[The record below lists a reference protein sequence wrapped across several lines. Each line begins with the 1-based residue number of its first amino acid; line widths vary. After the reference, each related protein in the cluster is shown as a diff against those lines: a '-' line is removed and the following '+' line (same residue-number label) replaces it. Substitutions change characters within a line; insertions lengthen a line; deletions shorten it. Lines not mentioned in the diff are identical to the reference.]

1 MQIFFHMVNTRK
13 FIWTFFL
20 NEQNVDQNI
29 FITDPGQI
37 GDFPEKK
44 SDFSNGFTKILE
56 IMHISV
62 SLGLYYTAYNVASME
77 SFNCLRDNTQVK
89 PCQPM

>member
-1 MQIFFHMVNTRK
+1 MLCQPVFFFTSFAGHMQIFFFHMVNTRK

-37 GDFPEKK
+37 GDFPEI
-44 SDFSNGFTKILE
+44 KIRFQQW
-56 IMHISV
+56 
-62 SLGLYYTAYNVASME
+62 LYQNTRNHAYLCVVRTLLYCIQCS
-77 SFNCLRDNTQVK
+77 
-89 PCQPM
+89 